1 MGSKNA
7 LQVYRG
13 APASPQLYELISSQ
27 RKLEDLAKKL
37 VSKSELRTGNNGK
50 LYVGNEEV
58 NLKSRGE
65 ANLFRALEELRI
77 KIAYET
83 VCFFMPGLR
92 DGFKPDF
99 FTNIYVHDGKT
110 ERWKHKTVN
119 GYKNDRIVLTEMHS
133 MDWFEQN
140 KNSRAALNQGRFYLN
155 KVSTIRTRYPEIYF
169 IFISNVRQEKLEA
182 MFNTETKNICDEYYF
197 MPNAYE
203 KQRELLDMFRSLTE
217 RKNVRVEGKSKAW
230 HKTLI
235 KIASKELERVRDTVH
250 SLWY

>member
-1 MGSKNA
+1 MGSKNV
-7 LQVYRG
+7 LQVYRA
-13 APASPQLYELISSQ
+13 APSSPQLYDLITSK
-27 RKLEDLAKKL
+27 RGIEDLAKKL
-37 VSKSELRTGNNGK
+37 VSKSELKSGTNGK

-92 DGFKPDF
+92 NGFKPDF
-99 FTNIYVHDGKT
+99 FTNIYVHDGKM

-133 MDWFEQN
+133 MDWFEEN
-140 KNSRAALNQGRFYLN
+140 KGWKTAVSQGKFYLN
-155 KVSTIRTRYPEIYF
+155 KVSTIRARYPEIYF
-169 IFISNVRQEKLEA
+169 IFISNVRQEKIEET
-182 MFNTETKNICDEYYF
+182 FNTQTKNICDEYHY

-203 KQRELLDMFRSLTE
+203 KQKELVDMFRSLTE
-217 RKNVRVEGKSKAW
+217 RKNVRVEGKTKAW
-230 HKTLI
+230 HKTLV
-235 KIASKELERVRDTVH
+235 KIACKELESVRDTIH
-250 SLWY
+250 GIW